1 MIFENHPQVRIF
13 CAQCRTSYHYHLEV
27 LYFNEEKI
35 EQRSP
40 FEDDDLWTPQKLSC
54 KNCGK
59 GLRLK
64 TDFAYRSS
72 LYSEMLTKQLLRL
85 SEEEQKRLE
94 RIKPLQFPKFLQTKM
109 HPQKFLAKLMI
120 EKDRDQLSV
129 REEGVL
135 MLELGKFRLQLDEV
149 ILAEE
154 ALKQGLEL
162 SGSPVEIRFFLG
174 LIAYREKNLV
184 EARMHFTSFVRST
197 RVEDFELEDEN
208 LHQVAIHYLEMLE
221 RKEFKRS
228 SFKLLQ

>member
-1 MIFENHPQVRIF
+1 
-13 CAQCRTSYHYHLEV
+13 
-27 LYFNEEKI
+27 
-35 EQRSP
+35 
-40 FEDDDLWTPQKLSC
+40 
-54 KNCGK
+54 
-59 GLRLK
+59 
-64 TDFAYRSS
+64 
-72 LYSEMLTKQLLRL
+72 MLTKQLLRM

-109 HPQKFLAKLMI
+109 NPQKFLAKLMI

-149 ILAEE
+149 ILAEK

>member
-1 MIFENHPQVRIF
+1 
-13 CAQCRTSYHYHLEV
+13 
-27 LYFNEEKI
+27 
-35 EQRSP
+35 
-40 FEDDDLWTPQKLSC
+40 
-54 KNCGK
+54 
-59 GLRLK
+59 
-64 TDFAYRSS
+64 
-72 LYSEMLTKQLLRL
+72 
-85 SEEEQKRLE
+85 
-94 RIKPLQFPKFLQTKM
+94 
-109 HPQKFLAKLMI
+109 MI

-149 ILAEE
+149 ILAEK

>member
-1 MIFENHPQVRIF
+1 MN
-13 CAQCRTSYHYHLEV
+13 
-27 LYFNEEKI
+27 
-35 EQRSP
+35 
-40 FEDDDLWTPQKLSC
+40 
-54 KNCGK
+54 
-59 GLRLK
+59 
-64 TDFAYRSS
+64 
-72 LYSEMLTKQLLRL
+72 
-85 SEEEQKRLE
+85 
-94 RIKPLQFPKFLQTKM
+94 
-109 HPQKFLAKLMI
+109 PQKFLAKLMI